1 MATPNEKTV
10 LSTVKTWLFPSVMSF
25 LAIILYDDIK
35 EIKSDVKRLL
45 AQSAADHVEIINLKS
60 QVNTLNT
67 KVFAYSNNHSDKPY
81 VPDTFKRVYAILTQD
96 KNDEKNNKYE
106 KQYY

>member
-25 LAIILYDDIK
+25 LALVLYDDIK

-60 QVNTLNT
+60 QVNALNG
-67 KVFAYSNNHSDKPY
+67 KVFAYNSDRDNKPP
-81 VPDTFKRVYAILTQD
+81 VQDTFNKVYAILTQEN
-96 KNDEKNNKYE
+96 KNDEEKNSI
-106 KQYY
+106 

>member
-60 QVNTLNT
+60 QVNTLNS
-67 KVFAYSNNHSDKPY
+67 KVFAYNSDRDNKPP
-81 VPDTFKRVYAILTQD
+81 VQDTFNKVYAILTQEN
-96 KNDEKNNKYE
+96 KNDEEKNSI
-106 KQYY
+106 